1 METVTLKASPRKI
14 LGKKVKAIRREG
26 QIPAILYGRKFT
38 SLPLTLSQKEFADI
52 ASGAGEATIIN
63 LEMPLQQPVK
73 VLIRNIQRDPVTD
86 NFVHV
91 DFYKLDMKQEIQT
104 EIPLE
109 FIGTSPAV
117 EELEGNLITNKDSI
131 KVECLPDKLVSKI
144 EVDVSILKTF
154 EDLIHVGELNIPEG
168 IKVLDEKEDVVA
180 QVTPPRSEEELE
192 AIEEETKAAATTEKE
207 QIEGIEAK
215 AEAEKAARE
224 EQKATE
230 EGTTTAQP
238 PAIQTQPQE
247 KPKK

>member
-1 METVTLKASPRKI
+1 METITLKASPRKI
-14 LGKKVKAIRREG
+14 LGKKVKGIRREG

-38 SLPLTLSQKEFADI
+38 SLPLVLSQKEFADI

-63 LEMPLQQPVK
+63 LEMPAQQPVK

-109 FIGTSPAV
+109 FIGMSPAV

-131 KVECLPDKLVSKI
+131 KVECLPDRLVSKI
-144 EVDVSILKTF
+144 EVDISFLKTF

-192 AIEEETKAAATTEKE
+192 ALEEEAKTAATTEKE

-215 AEAEKAARE
+215 AEAEKAAKE
-224 EQKATE
+224 AEKTTE
-230 EGTTTAQP
+230 EGIPPAEQP
-238 PAIQTQPQE
+238 PTEEQ
-247 KPKK
+247 PKKE